1 MPEIDN
7 EAELAI
13 DPPDN
18 QPGGGK
24 AADNSASLQS
34 EQAAAKID
42 PPSNDGGN

>member
-1 MPEIDN
+1 MPDIDN
-7 EAELAI
+7 EPDVAI

-24 AADNSASLQS
+24 ADTSSTLSS